1 MSWLS
6 REQVELESPTNAAA
20 LVIHDT
26 RFRLDGSRW
35 GCQVD
40 LPKTCTIPIADHSCS
55 SPVKIVAGGEEN
67 IKQGDGGKSARQ
79 GARMAAVAVS
89 ISLLLLCIVC
99 ITLKEGR
106 QPFWQGIFEQS
117 AGSSK
122 DQVPLSKAQT
132 VSRIVQTLA
141 NKIDKLDNNKKGLQS
156 ATLKSTSKSYVLPPE
171 SRAEKKIRMVPLQP
185 ETINAVPTSLL
196 KPLHTGKQDSYF
208 LNW

>member
-1 MSWLS
+1 MSCLS
-6 REQVELESPTNAAA
+6 REQVELASPTNAAA
-20 LVIHDT
+20 LLIDDM

-40 LPKTCTIPIADHSCS
+40 LPNTCTIPIADHSCL
-55 SPVKIVAGGEEN
+55 SPVKIVAGGEET
-67 IKQGDGGKSARQ
+67 IKQGDGGKGARQ

-89 ISLLLLCIVC
+89 ISLLLLCILC

-106 QPFWQGIFEQS
+106 KPFWQGIFEQS

-132 VSRIVQTLA
+132 VSRIVQTS
-141 NKIDKLDNNKKGLQS
+141 NKIDKLDSNKKGLQG
-156 ATLKSTSKSYVLPPE
+156 AKQKSTGKSDVLPPE